1 MPNFVITART
11 NIDRA
16 NGFHIDRGQEYN
28 ISINLSGITPIN
40 LFGNSRCKA
49 MLIQQLRRN
58 GVDLP
63 DTDPI
68 MRSSGF
74 WDIKMR

>member
-1 MPNFVITART
+1 MANFVITART

-16 NGFHIDRGQEYN
+16 NGFHIDRGEEF
-28 ISINLSGITPIN
+28 SININMNGITPIN
-40 LFGNSRCKA
+40 LFGNSRCKTQ
-49 MLIQQLRRN
+49 LIQQLRIN
-58 GVDLP
+58 GIDLP

-74 WDIKMR
+74 WDIKMK